1 MQHKFNP
8 QPKPQKKVKVKD
20 NYYWWKLRRNSALK
34 SIEKN
39 KKREQKDKE
48 FYQSLYDNLVKN
60 NNLFCENCGKRL
72 TQYPKSDTDF
82 HKKIRFYFHHIL
94 PKSRYKHLRYKI
106 ENICVLCKSCHSKAE
121 SAISYPKMNI

>member
-1 MQHKFNP
+1 MLF
-8 QPKPQKKVKVKD
+8 
-20 NYYWWKLRRNSALK
+20 RSALK

-121 SAISYPKMNI
+121 SAISYPKMNIYQKLEEIKERLK